1 MAPLDALSA
10 LGNIYDGSSDDES
23 DDDEPVAAAAASA
36 SAPAATPA
44 AAPVKEALPD
54 AGDLLSDMPDEVD
67 WSVRPGPVE
76 EEAPGYDPVGT
87 TYNNVPLPK
96 TMAREQD
103 AHNDVAHSKAGK
115 GKGKPANRTLRQAP
129 ASSKA
134 DGALGASFGPAG
146 RQPPPRKWP
155 AAAFLRPTQPRTG
168 RVTGKRAPL
177 WTSRQRQ
184 EPPASAGAPRGQAC
198 APFCPTQPAAYQT
211 GADRRA
217 DRQRQAG
224 RSRPRALDGTHYG
237 LPLKNPQREPRPLTL
252 HTCTFGSCRGGADV
266 PNPKTLSLILPP
278 ILPLALILPN

>member
-23 DDDEPVAAAAASA
+23 DDDEPAAAAAVSA

-44 AAPVKEALPD
+44 GAPVKEALPD

-87 TYNNVPLPK
+87 KYNNVPLPT

-129 ASSKA
+129 ACSKA

-146 RQPPPRKWP
+146 CQPAPTPKMACRRVPAPSPAPNRPCHWQARTHFGPPGSGKNLLPPQVRREAKHAPHSALPSPPPTR
-155 AAAFLRPTQPRTG
+155 QGQTG
-168 RVTGKRAPL
+168 GQIDRGRQGDLDREL
-177 WTSRQRQ
+177 WT
-184 EPPASAGAPRGQAC
+184 AHTMAC
-198 APFCPTQPAAYQT
+198 
-211 GADRRA
+211 
-217 DRQRQAG
+217 
-224 RSRPRALDGTHYG
+224 L
-237 LPLKNPQREPRPLTL
+237 
-252 HTCTFGSCRGGADV
+252 
-266 PNPKTLSLILPP
+266 
-278 ILPLALILPN
+278 